1 MSGEEGSEVGSVAR
15 CETSPGELRDVTRQI
30 AAVDQTV
37 HQLAQEVAAMRGE
50 MKGVN
55 TSLRTIVDCGL
66 DNSFRRTIS
75 LFGAVEDHAADK
87 LSSALE
93 LLGYKQTSTAR
104 HLMFDR
110 GSVGVVTRAR
120 HADGRTVHGLCQAEW
135 ELAESSV
142 RQFGEQMHDPHFLE
156 QLAGAGLGGP
166 YVACAYGERV
176 EIHCDVA
183 ARSFGL
189 GLLKYSSDV
198 PLVDPVIMQGPG

>member
-1 MSGEEGSEVGSVAR
+1 MPSEEDSEVGPTAR

-30 AAVDQTV
+30 AAVDRTV
-37 HQLAQEVAAMRGE
+37 NQLAQDVAAMRGE

-66 DNSFRRTIS
+66 DNIFQRTIS
-75 LFGAVEDHAADK
+75 RFGAIEDHAADK

-93 LLGYKQTSTAR
+93 LLGYKETSTAR

-110 GSVGVVTRAR
+110 GSVGVVTRSR

-135 ELAESSV
+135 ELDESAV
-142 RQFGEQMHDPHFLE
+142 RRFGEQMHDPHFLE
-156 QLAGAGLGGP
+156 QLADAGLGGP
-166 YVACAYGERV
+166 YIACVYGERI
-176 EIHCDVA
+176 EINCDVA

-189 GLLKYSSDV
+189 GTGFNK
-198 PLVDPVIMQGPG
+198 

>member
-1 MSGEEGSEVGSVAR
+1 MPTGDDSEVGPASR
-15 CETSPGELRDVTRQI
+15 CEISPDELRDVARQVSAI
-30 AAVDQTV
+30 DGTV

-66 DNSFRRTIS
+66 EQIFQRGIS
-75 LFGAVEDHAADK
+75 RFGAIEDHAADK

-93 LLGYKQTSTAR
+93 LLGYRQTSTAR

-142 RQFGEQMHDPHFLE
+142 RQFGEQMHDPQFLE
-156 QLAGAGLGGP
+156 QLADAGLGGP
-166 YVACAYGERV
+166 YVVCAYGERI
-176 EIHCDVA
+176 EINCDVT
-183 ARSFGL
+183 AREFGL
-189 GLLKYSSDV
+189 GLLKYSRDV
-198 PLVDPVIMQGPG
+198 PLVEPVIMQGPG

>member
-1 MSGEEGSEVGSVAR
+1 MGAIDG
-15 CETSPGELRDVTRQI
+15 
-30 AAVDQTV
+30 TV
-37 HQLAQEVAAMRGE
+37 YQLAQEVAAMRGE
-50 MKGVN
+50 MKSVN
-55 TSLRTIVDCGL
+55 TSLRTIVDCGF
-66 DNSFRRTIS
+66 DTIHQRFIS
-75 LFGAVEDHAADK
+75 RFGAIEDHAADK

-93 LLGYKQTSTAR
+93 LLGYKETSTAR

-166 YVACAYGERV
+166 YIACAYGERV

-189 GLLKYSSDV
+189 GLLKYSRDV
-198 PLVDPVIMQGPG
+198 PLVEPVIMQGLG